1 MVGMVSELA
10 TLDALAQADLVRTG
24 TLTPLEL
31 VEAAIERIESL
42 NPRLNAV
49 ITPLFDQALAQANS
63 PQLPAGPFH
72 GVPFL
77 LKDLTCHSAGDPYHL
92 GMQLL
97 KDLGWVESED
107 TFLAAKFR
115 AAGLVFL
122 GKSNCPELGPITTT
136 EPAAYGPSRNPW
148 NPAFSTGG
156 SSGGSAAAVA
166 SGMVPVAHAN
176 DGGGSIRIPASECG
190 LVGLKPSRGR
200 TSMGPDVGDTWAG
213 MTAEHVVSRSVRDAA
228 VMLDAVAGPMP
239 GDPYVAPPPSR
250 PFADEVGSDPGRL
263 RVGLLTD
270 VSGRG
275 VEVHPECVAAAREVA
290 KLLES
295 LGHVVEEAGPE
306 GFDDPESGRASV
318 TVITSWTAADI
329 DGWSQRIGRSIGE
342 QDLEPLS
349 WALVELGRKVT
360 APEYIRAV
368 LDLQAYTR
376 RVSRFWSDGFD
387 LLLTPTIAEPP
398 PLLGEFASTIENP
411 LAGFLRSASFVAFTV
426 PFNITGQPA
435 VSLPLHWSQVG
446 LPIGV
451 QLAAAYG
458 REDLLLR
465 VSSQL
470 EQARPWK
477 ERRPPFHG

>member
-1 MVGMVSELA
+1 
-10 TLDALAQADLVRTG
+10 
-24 TLTPLEL
+24 
-31 VEAAIERIESL
+31 
-42 NPRLNAV
+42 
-49 ITPLFDQALAQANS
+49 
-63 PQLPAGPFH
+63 
-72 GVPFL
+72 
-77 LKDLTCHSAGDPYHL
+77 
-92 GMQLL
+92 
-97 KDLGWVESED
+97 
-107 TFLAAKFR
+107 
-115 AAGLVFL
+115 
-122 GKSNCPELGPITTT
+122 
-136 EPAAYGPSRNPW
+136 
-148 NPAFSTGG
+148 
-156 SSGGSAAAVA
+156 
-166 SGMVPVAHAN
+166 MVPVAHAN